1 MAGAHTNVGTEQD
14 IANSLDTGFAT
25 KDECENHPYVY
36 SDGVNLYSENG
47 KQIPFSVWMGKG
59 MSGIY
64 LYTSGET
71 PIIANVTNTKL
82 LHDYN
87 QGQQSEIYDAVK
99 EHIGNL
105 MFEYLNT
112 ENTKDVEAAYNKLYE
127 QLSSL
132 MGSGKLFKGFII
144 SELPSKDAFAI
155 KVNDENSPMHN
166 KPILTIFKYNNR
178 VKYDRE
184 NNRYI
189 FEDKDTDITH
199 YYKARFRTSLGY
211 IINTN
216 KELKDKPNLDFENE
230 SEVTK
235 AIREIYIKHIT
246 NAIING
252 VRYNKDSNKD
262 EDNKDKKEK
271 NKDKKIKPRI
281 KIDIEGN
288 IGTKYYDYLGLRF
301 NSDAT
306 IAKDAFDHQN
316 TASRDITPYIT
327 REQNGDLT
335 FTFGSKKFTYHS
347 YSQFLVKNNAVTTTF
362 DGRVNPTDNVG
373 NTPKSVYVDI
383 SVLRTPVEEIVH
395 ETVHETAFSEFNEYL
410 KEHDGKTVLTKSV
423 LKEMGFTKEQIE
435 TYTTAKKGLEIV
447 SDRVKID
454 LQNTEDNAS
463 YHPSDTVKTHIH
475 AKMITEVANN
485 KANGLRI
492 LIHEKVHEHFDK
504 HLFKKDDAITRVK
517 AIDECYTQFMD
528 SLDDN
533 TPNSIREFAER
544 FSNEYGTSDTVLR
557 AKEFVA
563 EVYTRQDLAEYLNSV
578 DYKPKYKVE
587 NEQKK
592 SLLQQLFEILMKL
605 FGFNFES
612 LNKNSILSNIYDIA
626 GNNTMVEATKNTEDG
641 SVGFTTS
648 EVAEE
653 EQEYT
658 SDLDDLDLFSA
669 IPYGE
674 VTASKE
680 NAITRDYK
688 VNPNGVTVVSSIN
701 DFVSRFPIDKQAQI
715 EAEVAQNRLEYVCQI

>member
-1 MAGAHTNVGTEQD
+1 
-14 IANSLDTGFAT
+14 
-25 KDECENHPYVY
+25 
-36 SDGVNLYSENG
+36 
-47 KQIPFSVWMGKG
+47 

-71 PIIANVTNTKL
+71 PIIANVTNTKT

-87 QGQQSEIYDAVK
+87 QGQQSEIYNAIR
-99 EHIGNL
+99 EHIRSL
-105 MFEYLNT
+105 ISEYI
-112 ENTKDVEAAYNKLYE
+112 NTKDAKDVESAYTKLYE

-132 MGSGKLFKGFII
+132 MGSGKLFKGFVI
-144 SELPSKDAFAI
+144 STLPSNDAFAI

-166 KPILTIFKYNNR
+166 KPILTVFKYER
-178 VKYDRE
+178 QLRYDRE
-184 NNRYI
+184 NNLYTINGNRADPT
-189 FEDKDTDITH
+189 EH
-199 YYKARFRTSLGY
+199 YKARFKTNLGY
-211 IINTN
+211 IIDTN
-216 KELKDKPNLDFENE
+216 EELNSKYQSELEDESKIEN
-230 SEVTK
+230 
-235 AIREIYIKHIT
+235 AIREIYINHIT
-246 NAIING
+246 NAILNG
-252 VRYNKDSNKD
+252 IMY
-262 EDNKDKKEK
+262 KE
-271 NKDKKIKPRI
+271 NNEEGTRI
-281 KIDIEGN
+281 KVAISG
-288 IGTKYYDYLGLRF
+288 IGLRYYDYQGLKF

-362 DGRVNPTDNVG
+362 DGRVNPTDNIG
-373 NTPKSVYVDI
+373 DTPKSVYVDI
-383 SVLRTPVEEIVH
+383 SVLRTPVEG
-395 ETVHETAFSEFNEYL
+395 TVHETAFSDFDEYL

-423 LKEMGFTKEQIE
+423 LEAMGFTKEQIE

-447 SDRVKID
+447 SGKVKID
-454 LQNTEDNAS
+454 LQNTKDNAS

-485 KANGLRI
+485 KSNGLRI

-504 HLFKKDDAITRVK
+504 HLFKKADAVTRVK

-528 SLDDN
+528 SIDDN
-533 TPNSIREFAER
+533 APKSIREFAER
-544 FSNEYGTSDTVLR
+544 FSDAYGTSDADIR

-563 EVYTRQDLAEYLNSV
+563 EVYTRKDLAEYLNGV
-578 DYKPKYKVE
+578 TYKPKYKIE

-626 GNNTMVEATKNTEDG
+626 GNNTMIEATENTEDG

-653 EQEYT
+653 EQEDT

-674 VTASKE
+674 VTTSKE

-715 EAEVAQNRLEYVCQI
+715 ESEVAQNRLEYVCQI